1 VKLLADDELESRTYQ
16 EVIAASA
23 SNRNTLVVLPTG
35 LGKTVIGAMVAAM
48 KGEDGKVLFLAPT
61 KPLAQQ
67 HRRTFNNLLTVPEV
81 DLTLLTG
88 DVRPDERTELW
99 TDKRFFFATPQVV
112 ENDLIDGKVPVEEL
126 SLIIFDEAHRATG
139 GYSYNF
145 ISEQTPQV
153 QKLALTASPGGSR
166 EKIEEVADNLEIDNF
181 ELRTEDDPDVEPY
194 VQDRDL
200 EWRRVELDGR
210 FQKAKKKLG
219 AARRDFLE
227 QLKDLGHLNSV
238 SNVYKTDLLKIRSR
252 ISSELSSSDDPEL
265 YEAISLVATAI
276 KVSQAQERLETQ
288 GVTQC
293 YRYTQKLKKDD
304 SKAAARAQQN
314 EDFQEA
320 KSLVEYL
327 KKEGEEHPKLE
338 ELRGILGHMDKNEKG
353 IVFTEYRDS
362 VDTITS
368 ALQDEG
374 LSPVKFIGQS
384 GDDGMTQKKQKEV
397 LDAFEEDHYD
407 VLVSTSIGEEGLDI
421 PAVDHVVFY
430 EPVASEIR
438 DIQRAGRTG
447 RQESGNVVVLMAEG
461 TRDEGNYWSA
471 KRKKEKMKE
480 TIKDLKREHGDA
492 PEKTL
497 DSFGD
502 DDQTSLADVPSTT
515 DDLEASEEK
524 TETSE
529 EAESAV
535 VVADDRENDV
545 NRELARLDIE
555 VDRQRLETA
564 DFVVSDRVA
573 VERKEAAD
581 FADSVIDGRLF
592 DQLSELSEYERA
604 VVLLEGEDLY
614 GHRDISSEAIR
625 GALVSAVVDYGVS
638 VLRSDGVGDT
648 ARTLRRTA
656 EREQGDE
663 DRSVDVRSVDGSKDP
678 QEQLLFVAAGLPG
691 VNTKLAERLMEEF
704 ETLER
709 LFSANEADLKGVEGI
724 GEGKAEKIR
733 TVVSRKYEK

>member
-1 VKLLADDELESRTYQ
+1 MKLLADEELESRTYQ

-23 SNRNTLVVLPTG
+23 SNLNTLVVLPTG

-88 DVRPDERTELW
+88 DVRPDERTDLW
-99 TDKRFFFATPQVV
+99 TQKRFFFATPQVV
-112 ENDLIDGKVPVEEL
+112 ENDIIDGKVPVEEL
-126 SLIIFDEAHRATG
+126 SLVIFDEAHRATG
-139 GYSYNF
+139 SYSYNF

-194 VQDRDL
+194 VQDREL

-210 FQKAKKKLG
+210 FQEAKKKLG
-219 AARRDFLE
+219 AARRDFLK
-227 QLKDLGHLNSV
+227 QLKELGQLNSV

-293 YRYTQKLKKDD
+293 YRYTRKLKQDD

-338 ELRGILGHMDKNEKG
+338 ELRGILGDMEKNEKA

-515 DDLEASEEK
+515 DDLEASEQQKEG
-524 TETSE
+524 SAS
-529 EAESAV
+529 AEGAV

-592 DQLSELSEYERA
+592 DQLSELSEYQRA
-604 VVLLEGEDLY
+604 VVILEGENLY
-614 GHRDISSEAIR
+614 GHRGISSEAIR

-638 VLRSDGVGDT
+638 VLRSSGVEDT

-656 EREQGDE
+656 EREQKEE
-663 DRSVDVRSVDGSKDP
+663 DRDVEVRSVDGSRNA

-691 VNTKLAERLMEEF
+691 VNTKLAERLMEQF
-704 ETLER
+704 GTLEH
-709 LFSANEADLKGVEGI
+709 LFSADKTELKEIEGI

-733 TVVSRKYEK
+733 TVVSRKYTK

>member
-1 VKLLADDELESRTYQ
+1 MKLLADDELESRTYQ

-67 HRRTFNNLLTVPEV
+67 HRRTFNDLLTVPEV
-81 DLTLLTG
+81 DLALLTG
-88 DVRPDERTELW
+88 DVRPGERTELW

-112 ENDLIDGKVPVEEL
+112 ENDLIDGKVPVEDL
-126 SLIIFDEAHRATG
+126 SLVIFDEAHRATG

-145 ISEQTPQV
+145 ISEQTPRV

-166 EKIEEVADNLEIDNF
+166 EKIEEVADNLDVDNF
-181 ELRTEDDPDVEPY
+181 ELRTGDDPDVEPY
-194 VQDRDL
+194 VQNRDL
-200 EWRRVELDGR
+200 EWRKVELDGR
-210 FQKAKKKLG
+210 FREAKKKLG

-227 QLKDLGHLNSV
+227 RLKDLGQLNSV

-265 YEAISLVATAI
+265 YEAISLIATAI

-338 ELRGILGHMDKNEKG
+338 ELRGILGDMDEDEKA

-362 VDTITS
+362 VDTITG

-374 LSPVKFIGQS
+374 LSSVKFIGQS

-397 LDAFEEDHYD
+397 LDAFQEDHYN

-480 TIKDLKREHGDA
+480 TIKDLKREHEEA

-502 DDQTSLADVPSTT
+502 DEQSSLADVPSTT
-515 DDLEASEEK
+515 NDLENSEEQAGGHG
-524 TETSE
+524 
-529 EAESAV
+529 EAGGAV

-604 VVLLEGEDLY
+604 VVILEGENLY

-625 GALVSAVVDYGVS
+625 GALVSAIVDYGVS
-638 VLRSDGVGDT
+638 VLRSDGVEDT

-656 EREQGDE
+656 EREQEDE
-663 DRSVDVRSVDGSKDP
+663 NRSIDVRSVDSSKDP
-678 QEQLLFVAAGLPG
+678 QERLLFVAAGLPE

-704 ETLER
+704 ETLEH
-709 LFSANEADLKGVEGI
+709 LFSADETDLKEVEGI

-733 TVVSRKYEK
+733 TVVSRKYDK

>member
-1 VKLLADDELESRTYQ
+1 MKLLADEELESRTYQ

-23 SNRNTLVVLPTG
+23 SNLNTLVVLPTG

-88 DVRPDERTELW
+88 DVRPDERTDLW
-99 TDKRFFFATPQVV
+99 TQKRFFFATPQVV
-112 ENDLIDGKVPVEEL
+112 ENDIIDGKVPVEEL
-126 SLIIFDEAHRATG
+126 SLVIFDEAHRATG
-139 GYSYNF
+139 SYSYNF

-194 VQDRDL
+194 VQDREL

-210 FQKAKKKLG
+210 FQEAKKKLG
-219 AARRDFLE
+219 AARRDFLK
-227 QLKDLGHLNSV
+227 QLKELGQLNSV

-293 YRYTQKLKKDD
+293 YRYTRKLKQDD

-338 ELRGILGHMDKNEKG
+338 ELRGILGDMEKDEKA

-480 TIKDLKREHGDA
+480 TIKNLKREHGDA

-515 DDLEASEEK
+515 DDLE
-524 TETSE
+524 TSE
-529 EAESAV
+529 QTEGSASAEGAV

-592 DQLSELSEYERA
+592 DQLSELSEYQRA
-604 VVLLEGEDLY
+604 VVILEGENLY
-614 GHRDISSEAIR
+614 GHRGISSEAIR

-638 VLRSDGVGDT
+638 VLRSSGVEDT

-656 EREQGDE
+656 EREQKEE
-663 DRSVDVRSVDGSKDP
+663 DRDVEVRSVDGSRNA

-691 VNTKLAERLMEEF
+691 VNTKLAERLMEQF
-704 ETLER
+704 GTLEH
-709 LFSANEADLKGVEGI
+709 LFSADKTELKEIEGI

-733 TVVSRKYEK
+733 TVVSRKYTK

>member
-1 VKLLADDELESRTYQ
+1 VKLLADEELESRTYQ

-23 SNRNTLVVLPTG
+23 SNLNTLVVLPTG

-88 DVRPDERTELW
+88 DVRPDERTDLW
-99 TDKRFFFATPQVV
+99 TQKRFFFATPQVV
-112 ENDLIDGKVPVEEL
+112 ENDIIDGKVPVEEL
-126 SLIIFDEAHRATG
+126 SLVIFDEAHRATG
-139 GYSYNF
+139 SYSYNF

-194 VQDRDL
+194 VQDREL

-210 FQKAKKKLG
+210 FQEAKKKLG
-219 AARRDFLE
+219 AARRDFLK
-227 QLKDLGHLNSV
+227 QLKELGQLNSV

-293 YRYTQKLKKDD
+293 YRYTRKLKQDD

-338 ELRGILGHMDKNEKG
+338 ELRGILGDMEKDEKA

-480 TIKDLKREHGDA
+480 TIKNLKREHGDA

-515 DDLEASEEK
+515 DDLE
-524 TETSE
+524 TSE
-529 EAESAV
+529 QTEGSASAEGAV

-592 DQLSELSEYERA
+592 DQLSELSEYQRA
-604 VVLLEGEDLY
+604 VVILEGENLY
-614 GHRDISSEAIR
+614 GHRGISSEAIR

-638 VLRSDGVGDT
+638 VLRSSGVEDT

-656 EREQGDE
+656 EREQKEE
-663 DRSVDVRSVDGSKDP
+663 DRDVEVRSVDGSRNA

-691 VNTKLAERLMEEF
+691 VNTKLAERLMEQF
-704 ETLER
+704 GTLEH
-709 LFSANEADLKGVEGI
+709 LFSADKTELKEIEGI

-733 TVVSRKYEK
+733 TVVSRKYTK